1 MKDILSTIMNTF
13 ATMQP
18 REKLFLKAGG
28 ALILVVLLVLL
39 LLPSIEKYQQLND
52 QRNSL
57 EADMAW
63 LVEQRDLVAGLSN
76 GCPKMNQSNEDQKAN
91 LSNIAK
97 RNQLKVESITDNEQS
112 FVLSVSGDEG
122 NKFLKSIYQI
132 ACQGYSFVG
141 INLDPEDEK
150 LTLLKAT
157 FEVQRVK

>member
-1 MKDILSTIMNTF
+1 M
-13 ATMQP
+13 
-18 REKLFLKAGG
+18 
-28 ALILVVLLVLL
+28 LVVLLVLL

-52 QRNSL
+52 QRDSL

-112 FVLSVSGDEG
+112 FLLSVSGDEG

-141 INLDPEDEK
+141 INLNPEDEK
-150 LTLLKAT
+150 LSLLKAN

>member
-1 MKDILSTIMNTF
+1 MNDILSTIMNTF

-28 ALILVVLLVLL
+28 ALILVVMLVLL

-97 RNQLKVESITDNEQS
+97 RNQLKVEKITDNEQS

-132 ACQGYSFVG
+132 ACQGYSFLG

-150 LTLLKAT
+150 LSLLKAT

>member
-1 MKDILSTIMNTF
+1 MNDILSTIMNTF

-76 GCPKMNQSNEDQKAN
+76 GCPKMSQSNEDQKAN

-132 ACQGYSFVG
+132 ACQGYNFVG
-141 INLDPEDEK
+141 INLNPEDEK
-150 LTLLKAT
+150 LSLLKAT

>member
-1 MKDILSTIMNTF
+1 MNTF
-13 ATMQP
+13 AAMQP

-76 GCPKMNQSNEDQKAN
+76 GCPKMNQSNEGQKAN

-97 RNQLKVESITDNEQS
+97 RNQLKVETITDNQQS
-112 FVLSVSGDEG
+112 FLLSVSGDEG

-141 INLDPEDEK
+141 INLNPEDEK
-150 LTLLKAT
+150 LSLLKAT

>member
-1 MKDILSTIMNTF
+1 MNTF

-76 GCPKMNQSNEDQKAN
+76 GCSKMSQSNEDQKAN

-150 LTLLKAT
+150 LSLLKAT

>member
-1 MKDILSTIMNTF
+1 MNDILSTIMNTF

-76 GCPKMNQSNEDQKAN
+76 GCSKMSQSNEDQKAN

-141 INLDPEDEK
+141 INLNPEDEK
-150 LTLLKAT
+150 LSLLKAT

>member
-1 MKDILSTIMNTF
+1 MNDILSTIMNTF
-13 ATMQP
+13 AAMQP

-28 ALILVVLLVLL
+28 ALMLVVLLVLL

-52 QRNSL
+52 QRDSL

-141 INLDPEDEK
+141 INLNPEDEK
-150 LTLLKAT
+150 LSLLKAN

>member
-1 MKDILSTIMNTF
+1 MNDILSTIMNTF